1 MSSKGSEER
10 DDSALEGARATQR
23 LRRTL
28 DLKPERPAPT
38 RGLYDAETRVKMYE
52 QMKHRMWRRKLL
64 KNIFEV
70 AVLLALLCSFW
81 FIYKGV
87 DAHLEH
93 KRALAAAERA
103 AEEAREAERERKQA
117 EEREKIRAEQE
128 ARRAAEKAE
137 REAAVAER
145 ARQEK
150 EKAETVE
157 AYKVF
162 IHALRENEFDIFGKS
177 VTNTLAEVGGELC
190 YFLPLEKRQITLYW
204 ATYSTNAA
212 PQVVKIDENGNREP
226 IDFDTFSK
234 RIASLDYL
242 VAKDGKTYYHPRRKK
257 PLWGSLSKTEACD
270 PSDKFFAGLNK
281 SLENLRPSFDDLV
294 YDIVFIPAG
303 MPNKRIICETLE
315 FGCKYSL
322 DSVRDAVEKEF
333 PPKSY
338 SGEMMKIKK
347 FKRTVKLWNGSMI
360 KHGIDGITY
369 VPRHNPSQRD
379 YYNSH
384 PVHSLAG
391 FNTVYRRTA
400 RRLDDSQRWAELY
413 SQAQREDSEEEAY
426 YARARSDYESRRKKG
441 MDAALTQYEE
451 RINGIIQ
458 KGELYYHAKKR
469 KQ

>member
-1 MSSKGSEER
+1 MMEKEEGT
-10 DDSALEGARATQR
+10 GANAFDPAQAAQR

-28 DLKPERPAPT
+28 DLKPERPASA
-38 RGLYDAETRVKMYE
+38 RGLYDAEARVKMYE

-70 AVLLALLCSFW
+70 CVLLGLLCSFW

-87 DAHLEH
+87 DAHLQH
-93 KRALAAAERA
+93 KRELAAAERA
-103 AEEAREAERERKQA
+103 AEEAREAERERRQA

-128 ARRAAEKAE
+128 ARRAAEKAA
-137 REAAVAER
+137 RDAAVAER
-145 ARQEK
+145 ERLAK
-150 EKAETVE
+150 EKTETIE

-177 VTNTLAEVGGELC
+177 VTNTLAETGGELC
-190 YFLPLEKRQITLYW
+190 YFLPLEERNITLYW
-204 ATYSTNAA
+204 ATYATNAA
-212 PQVVKIDENGNREP
+212 PQVVKIDEYGNREP

-234 RIASLDYL
+234 RIAPLDYL
-242 VAKDGKTYYHPRRKK
+242 VAKEGKTYYHPRRKK
-257 PLWGSLSKTEACD
+257 PLWGTLSKTEPCD
-270 PSDKFFAGLNK
+270 PSDKFFAGLAK
-281 SLENLRPSFDDLV
+281 SLADNLRPSFDDLV

-303 MPNKRIICETLE
+303 MPNKRIVCETLE

-322 DSVRDAVEKEF
+322 DNMREAIEKEF

-338 SGEMMKIKK
+338 GGETMKIKK
-347 FKRTVKLWNGSMI
+347 FKRTVKFWNGSMI

-369 VPRHNPSQRD
+369 VPRHDPSARG
-379 YYNSH
+379 Y
-384 PVHSLAG
+384 VHSSIHSLSG
-391 FNTVYRRTA
+391 YNTVYRRTA

-413 SQAQREDSEEEAY
+413 SQAQREESEEAAY
-426 YARARSDYESRRKKG
+426 YARERSEYEARRKKG
-441 MDAALTQYEE
+441 KDAALTQYEE

-469 KQ
+469 K